1 MTPRDRI
8 KRYAQLVTAASVL
21 VFAMLSFFIL
31 VSPKLKHLDRVEGDL
46 ETSSTKLAAMR
57 KEIEDARIA
66 GPPVVG
72 GARFE
77 KFGILARDEEQLF
90 LSDLI
95 DFCSETGNT
104 LNLVRRAESP
114 RPAVTR
120 MEPEQPQSGRGG
132 SGAGGTDAAEQP
144 RVVIERVPHTVNFS
158 GTFLTSFYLLRTLE
172 AYKRLL
178 TVERMDI
185 LTDHRA
191 GYPRVSGMISIDL
204 YLVTSPIVPPTA
216 EAASSEAASSE
227 AAPAETTP
235 AG

>member
-8 KRYAQLVTAASVL
+8 KRYAQLIAVASVL
-21 VFAMLSFFIL
+21 VWALLCFFLL
-31 VSPKLKHLDRVEGDL
+31 VSPKLKHLSRVEGDL
-46 ETSSTKLAAMR
+46 EVSSTKLAAMR

-72 GARFE
+72 AARFE

-95 DFCSETGNT
+95 DFCSETANT

-114 RPAVTR
+114 RPAVAT
-120 MEPEQPQSGRGG
+120 PEQQQQQSGRGG
-132 SGAGGTDAAEQP
+132 SATGAGTAEGP

-158 GTFLTSFYLLRTLE
+158 GTFLTSFYLLRRLE

-204 YLVTSPIVPPTA
+204 YLVTSPIVPTTA
-216 EAASSEAASSE
+216 EAASTEAASTE
-227 AAPAETTP
+227 AAPVETTP

>member
-8 KRYAQLVTAASVL
+8 KRYAQLTAAASVL
-21 VFAMLSFFIL
+21 VWALLCFFLL

-46 ETSSTKLAAMR
+46 ATSSTKLAAMR

-72 GARFE
+72 AARFE

-95 DFCSETGNT
+95 DFCSETSNT
-104 LNLVRRAESP
+104 LNLVRRAEAP

-120 MEPEQPQSGRGG
+120 VEPEQPQSGRGG
-132 SGAGGTDAAEQP
+132 SGAGGTDAEEQL

-158 GTFLTSFYLLRTLE
+158 GNFLTSFYLLRRLE

-216 EAASSEAASSE
+216 EAASSEAA
-227 AAPAETTP
+227 PAETTP

>member
-8 KRYAQLVTAASVL
+8 KRYAQLTAAASVL
-21 VFAMLSFFIL
+21 VWALLCFFIL
-31 VSPKLKHLDRVEGDL
+31 VSPKLNHLDRVDGDL

-72 GARFE
+72 AARFE

-104 LNLVRRAESP
+104 LNLVRRAESA
-114 RPAVTR
+114 RPAVTTA
-120 MEPEQPQSGRGG
+120 EQGQPQSGQGQGG
-132 SGAGGTDAAEQP
+132 SATPGAGAEEAP
-144 RVVIERVPHTVNFS
+144 RVVIERVPHTVSFS
-158 GTFLTSFYLLRTLE
+158 GTFLTSFYLLRRLE

-178 TVERMDI
+178 TVERMTI

-204 YLVTSPIVPPTA
+204 YLVTSPIVPPAA
-216 EAASSEAASSE
+216 EAANIE

>member
-95 DFCSETGNT
+95 DFCSETSNT
-104 LNLVRRAESP
+104 LNLVRRAEAP

-120 MEPEQPQSGRGG
+120 VEPEQPQSGRGG
-132 SGAGGTDAAEQP
+132 SGAGGTDAEEQL

-158 GTFLTSFYLLRTLE
+158 GNFLTSFYLLRRLE

-216 EAASSEAASSE
+216 EAASSEAA
-227 AAPAETTP
+227 PAETTP